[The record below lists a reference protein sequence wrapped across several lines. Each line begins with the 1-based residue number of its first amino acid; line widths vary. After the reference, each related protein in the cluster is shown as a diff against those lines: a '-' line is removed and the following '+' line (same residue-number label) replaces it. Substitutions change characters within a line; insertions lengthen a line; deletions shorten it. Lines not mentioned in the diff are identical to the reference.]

1 MKEENLKNSILLSVV
16 FLGLVEIIYPQG
28 AIDYY
33 PLHVGDYWI
42 QHSDSVSGVYQPTT
56 FRQEIEGT
64 DLIMGEEYYRRS
76 NRLSADDG
84 SLDGKWYTWVREDS
98 NGIVIGA
105 FGDTSIVDSAAIFD
119 PPLLWLPNE
128 IVNVGHAWDFD
139 APEMGGHF
147 FFAIGSVSDTI
158 EVPAGTFN
166 DCIRI
171 YGLIVDASGDSTQFS
186 LFHYAPGIG
195 EVSNNTYI
203 VSGWYAQLELTEYSV
218 LTSVHGDGITVIPTD
233 FDLQQNYP
241 NPFNPV
247 TTIEFSLP
255 TTGNTLLTIYN
266 LRGEEVAR
274 LVDGTLSAGYHRIE
288 WNATKFASGMYFYRL
303 QVRQT
308 GVGQASLTLSGR
320 AGDFVQTRTMLLLK

>member
-1 MKEENLKNSILLSVV
+1 MKEENLKNSLLLSVF
-16 FLGLVEIIYPQG
+16 FLGMVEIINAQG

-33 PLHVGDYWI
+33 PLHVGNYWI
-42 QHSDSVSGVYQPTT
+42 QYSDSVSGVYQPTT

-76 NRLSADDG
+76 NRLAADDG
-84 SLDGKWYTWVREDS
+84 SLEGKWYTWVREDS

-171 YGLIVDASGDSTQFS
+171 YGLIVDASGDSTQFN
-186 LFHYAPGIG
+186 LFHYAPDIG
-195 EVSNNTYI
+195 EVSNNMYN
-203 VSGWYAQLELTEYSV
+203 VSGWYALLELTEYSV
-218 LTSVHGDGITVIPTD
+218 LTSVEGDGITVIPTD

-241 NPFNPV
+241 NPFNPI

-255 TTGNTLLTIYN
+255 TTGYALLTIYN

-274 LVDGTLSAGYHRIE
+274 PIDGTLSAGYHRIE
-288 WNATKFASGMYFYRL
+288 WNATNFASGMYFYRL

-308 GVGQASLTLSGR
+308 GVRQASPTSVWR
-320 AGDFVQTRTMLLLK
+320 AGNFVQTRKMLLLK

>member
-16 FLGLVEIIYPQG
+16 FLGLVEIIYAQG

-42 QHSDSVSGVYQPTT
+42 QYSDSVSGVYQPTT

-76 NRLSADDG
+76 NRLAADDG
-84 SLDGKWYTWVREDS
+84 SLEGKWYTWVREDS

-105 FGDTSIVDSAAIFD
+105 FSDTSIVDSAAIFD

-203 VSGWYAQLELTEYSV
+203 VSGWYALLELTEYSV

-241 NPFNPV
+241 NPFNPR
-247 TTIEFSLP
+247 TTIEYDLPKAGEISLVV
-255 TTGNTLLTIYN
+255 YN
-266 LRGEEVAR
+266 LIGEVVAR
-274 LVDGTLSAGYHRIE
+274 LVSEEQFAGHHEVVWDASI
-288 WNATKFASGMYFYRL
+288 FASGIYFYRL
-303 QVRQT
+303 Q
-308 GVGQASLTLSGR
+308 
-320 AGDFVQTRTMLLLK
+320 AGDFVQTRKMLLLK